1 MKRILYILL
10 GGILF
15 GCTDRYMDDESINKL
30 KGERAESVRLLDLS
44 RNGIYDV
51 SGFMKQGNQIVVG
64 ETYMKEGIARA
75 FDLEN
80 PDGGCLSSEMNNASK
95 KYRVL
100 SSFNSFD
107 GKSVTALDFKTGELI
122 ESFVAPLTRGIPE
135 ESVVQLP
142 AGKQHLIAVKTNDFV
157 ISTGFY
163 DEGRYLLYSLADGS
177 FSYYLSYP
185 DCPDYP
191 VLQQKTKGMLYASSV
206 LRIHPDGKA
215 FVCADMY
222 SGVIDFCRITSGGIE
237 RMKLECL
244 SYPRVEIS
252 ETPVARVLYSR
263 KNCFGFMDVAVTPER
278 VYALYSGKTF
288 QADRQQAF
296 ECNRLL
302 EYDWEG
308 NFIRSLE
315 FKASL
320 TGITYDRE
328 EGMLY
333 GITGDAGLVELRL

>member
-51 SGFMKQGNQIVVG
+51 SGFIKQGNQIVVG

-142 AGKQHLIAVKTNDFV
+142 AGNSI
-157 ISTGFY
+157 
-163 DEGRYLLYSLADGS
+163 
-177 FSYYLSYP
+177 
-185 DCPDYP
+185 
-191 VLQQKTKGMLYASSV
+191 
-206 LRIHPDGKA
+206 
-215 FVCADMY
+215 
-222 SGVIDFCRITSGGIE
+222 
-237 RMKLECL
+237 
-244 SYPRVEIS
+244 
-252 ETPVARVLYSR
+252 
-263 KNCFGFMDVAVTPER
+263 
-278 VYALYSGKTF
+278 
-288 QADRQQAF
+288 
-296 ECNRLL
+296 
-302 EYDWEG
+302 
-308 NFIRSLE
+308 
-315 FKASL
+315 
-320 TGITYDRE
+320 
-328 EGMLY
+328 
-333 GITGDAGLVELRL
+333 